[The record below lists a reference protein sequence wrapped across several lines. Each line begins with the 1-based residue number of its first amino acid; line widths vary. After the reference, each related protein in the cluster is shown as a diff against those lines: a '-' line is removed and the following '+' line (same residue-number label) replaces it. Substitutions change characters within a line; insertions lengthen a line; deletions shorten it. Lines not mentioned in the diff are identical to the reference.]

1 MNEIWHS
8 ANDRQLNDREQEILA
23 RIVQLYVLKATPIG
37 SRALAKF
44 IENDMKLSPATL
56 RNVMADLEELEY
68 ISHPHTSAGRVPT
81 DKGYRFYVDSIKGFT
96 SIPDYDFNQVK
107 QNISGQDSESIYKDV
122 SKVLGMLSKFIG
134 LVKIP
139 GIIDCSVQKIEIIP
153 LSSTRIVVLIALD
166 SNVVKT
172 ISLEANV
179 DIDINLL
186 GEVTRFLNDRISGR
200 PLNFVRENFTEMIKE
215 FDKKDTPIVRL
226 FIDSLDKMFEQRSNY
241 DRIVMA
247 GTQNLLEYPE
257 FEDVEKVR
265 SVIELIE
272 NEDMIIHLLD
282 QVEEPNGIKVLIGRE
297 LQNDILNDY
306 SLVLTSYQMG
316 SASGSI
322 GLIGPKRMNYPR
334 MISLVK
340 AVADLLSKPS

>member
-23 RIVQLYVLKATPIG
+23 RIVQLYVLKATPVG

-56 RNVMADLEELEY
+56 RNVMSDLEELEY

-96 SIPDYDFNQVK
+96 SIPDYDFNKVK

-153 LSSTRIVVLIALD
+153 LSSTRIIVLIALD

-226 FIDSLDKMFEQRSNY
+226 FIDSLDKMLEQRSNY

>member
-23 RIVQLYVLKATPIG
+23 RIVQLYVLKATPVG
-37 SRALAKF
+37 SRALAKY

-96 SIPDYDFNQVK
+96 SIPDYDFNKVK

-153 LSSTRIVVLIALD
+153 LSSTRIIVLIALD

-179 DIDINLL
+179 DIDVNLL

-200 PLNFVRENFTEMIKE
+200 PLNFVRENFTEMIRDFE
-215 FDKKDTPIVRL
+215 KKDTPIVRL
-226 FIDSLDKMFEQRSNY
+226 FIDSLDKMLEQRSNY